1 MPDTDRKKWDFDNIG
16 AIKTSRLV
24 EWGVASVTEKVVLR
38 IGYVR
43 SQREHEIYNTDEK
56 APHQVQVEISA
67 SAARA
72 LSVQLS
78 RYADWVELE
87 LPAGTEINGA

>member
-1 MPDTDRKKWDFDNIG
+1 MADTDTSKWDFSDDG
-16 AIKTSRLV
+16 KLKTSRLV
-24 EWGVASVTEKVVLR
+24 EWGVASVLEHLVLR

-43 SQREHEIYNTDEK
+43 SSREHEIYNTRDK

-78 RYADWVELE
+78 KYADWMDIK
-87 LPAGTEINGA
+87 LPKEIESNGV